1 MCTRA
6 PSARFGESRAQTK
19 GCCPGPGG
27 APHPAGHDGARA
39 QKEAPGS
46 RQQRAL
52 WSPPL
57 SSDAGG
63 RRAPGGPRV
72 ALRSRPGRAGGASA
86 PAPPPRS
93 QHPCGIRARWLWQDR
108 EEPLVP
114 AQTPPAGLR
123 VLQNLLEPWAS
134 VWPSFCIQE
143 APSATGKGANSSQGT
158 PGPTL
163 PMTNAPLPTAHLL
176 PEAGA
181 SCLKGGDRRLAV
193 FSRGLLCLPG
203 DTGNIWKPFRLS
215 PWETVGRTQGPRLT
229 PCSARDGR
237 PQQSGRAR
245 TSTAARRTARL
256 RAGCSQT
263 QPSPHVSAAA
273 EAPAADVTGPR
284 GAARAQHT
292 EAGPPGPMGPAAP
305 VGLQAGRSR
314 PVCPWPAH
322 VPSLTARAGTGLLR
336 PATRVSVSQAQG
348 SGPLP
353 TSGAGSS
360 VCRHP
365 TKATAKLLLL
375 TGSASGHSELCLLEG
390 SSRRHEALTRPERT
404 PGPRALA
411 VPPPLLKS
419 SDVSES
425 VTARVTIRRGPPSPR
440 LREKATQPWGMTSG
454 RSSVL

>member
-6 PSARFGESRAQTK
+6 PSAQFGESRAQTK

-27 APHPAGHDGARA
+27 APHPAGHGRPAGHDGARA

-63 RRAPGGPRV
+63 RRAPGGPCV
-72 ALRSRPGRAGGASA
+72 ALRSRPGRVGGASA

-143 APSATGKGANSSQGT
+143 APSAAGKGADGSQGT

-163 PMTNAPLPTAHLL
+163 PVTNAPLPTAHLL

-193 FSRGLLCLPG
+193 FGRGLLCLPG

-284 GAARAQHT
+284 GVARAQHA

-305 VGLQAGRSR
+305 AGLQAAAHAPCAPGLRVCPASR
-314 PVCPWPAH
+314 P
-322 VPSLTARAGTGLLR
+322 G
-336 PATRVSVSQAQG
+336 QG
-348 SGPLP
+348 
-353 TSGAGSS
+353 
-360 VCRHP
+360 
-365 TKATAKLLLL
+365 
-375 TGSASGHSELCLLEG
+375 
-390 SSRRHEALTRPERT
+390 
-404 PGPRALA
+404 
-411 VPPPLLKS
+411 
-419 SDVSES
+419 
-425 VTARVTIRRGPPSPR
+425 RGC
-440 LREKATQPWGMTSG
+440 
-454 RSSVL
+454 

>member
-6 PSARFGESRAQTK
+6 PSAQFGESRAQTK

-27 APHPAGHDGARA
+27 APHPAGHGRPAGHDGARA

-114 AQTPPAGLR
+114 VQTPPAGLR

-143 APSATGKGANSSQGT
+143 APSAAGKGADGSQGT
-158 PGPTL
+158 PGPT
-163 PMTNAPLPTAHLL
+163 PPVTNAPVPTAHLL

-181 SCLKGGDRRLAV
+181 SCLKGGDRHLAV
-193 FSRGLLCLPG
+193 FGRGLLCLPG

-273 EAPAADVTGPR
+273 GGTCGRRHRAPRGSQGPARGGRSTGTDGPR
-284 GAARAQHT
+284 SAR
-292 EAGPPGPMGPAAP
+292 GPPGRPLTPRVPLACACAQPHGQGRDGAAETRH
-305 VGLQAGRSR
+305 AGQRIPGTGQWAASHLGGR
-314 PVCPWPAH
+314 FVH
-322 VPSLTARAGTGLLR
+322 VPAPDESHRKAAASHRLGL
-336 PATRVSVSQAQG
+336 
-348 SGPLP
+348 
-353 TSGAGSS
+353 
-360 VCRHP
+360 
-365 TKATAKLLLL
+365 
-375 TGSASGHSELCLLEG
+375 
-390 SSRRHEALTRPERT
+390 
-404 PGPRALA
+404 RALGA
-411 VPPPLLKS
+411 VP
-419 SDVSES
+419 
-425 VTARVTIRRGPPSPR
+425 A
-440 LREKATQPWGMTSG
+440 
-454 RSSVL
+454 